1 VRLFA
6 VRPDPEPMTEQDLAD
21 WGGSVDARSGVSL
34 GVHATP
40 ENVISAGE
48 AVLAVINARRG
59 KP

>member
-1 VRLFA
+1 
-6 VRPDPEPMTEQDLAD
+6 MTEQDLAD
-21 WGGSVDARSGVSL
+21 WGKAVDARSSVSL

-59 KP
+59 KS